1 MMQSRLSLQQLI
13 LALSTTL
20 LGLTLHL
27 SGGMYAGFAVAML
40 LVVLGMLLAALLGK
54 DLSRPANLPA
64 IPFLGGLIALELFAM
79 LFTPQGESLLDAPP
93 PLRAVYIAAVA
104 LAGCGVL
111 WLSLGKAPRAGAGFV
126 LILGAFAALG
136 IATIRQT
143 PAPPIDV
150 FTLQTNAAQAL
161 AHGQNPYAITMPD
174 VYGPSFPYYPAG
186 AVRDGRVQYGYL
198 YPPLPLLV
206 TTPATLVLG
215 DVRYTYLLCLL
226 GTAMLVG
233 CLRRDRVGL
242 LLAALLLLA
251 PSSLLL
257 LKMSWT
263 EPLAALLLAATVLC
277 AVRRSRWLPLML
289 GCLLASKQFLPATIA
304 LVPLLGHERPRRVIV
319 QSLLVAAAVSLPL
332 ALWDLQAFFHS
343 ALGYHLRAPFRPDS
357 LSVLAWLA
365 FQFPGAVPPGWLAF
379 AAILLAGSICL
390 RKATRSPAGFSLSF
404 AICYLLFFAFSKQ
417 AFGNYYALVLT
428 AAAVAAS
435 ASRAEQSSA
444 SPALRPGRIDV
455 DSKDTQMKAA

>member
-1 MMQSRLSLQQLI
+1 MQARLSLQQLI
-13 LALSTTL
+13 LALSITL

-40 LVVLGMLLAALLGK
+40 LIVLGMLLAALLMK
-54 DLSRPANLPA
+54 DLPRPANLPA
-64 IPFLGGLIALELFAM
+64 IPFLCGLIGLELFAM

-111 WLSLGKAPRAGAGFV
+111 WLSVGKGRHGGAGFV

-143 PAPPIDV
+143 PVPPIDV
-150 FTLQTNAAQAL
+150 FTLQTEAARAL
-161 AHGQNPYAITMPD
+161 AHGQNPYAMTMPD

-206 TTPATLVLG
+206 AAPATLLLG
-215 DVRYTYLLCLL
+215 DVRYAYLLCLL
-226 GTAMLVG
+226 GTAVLVG
-233 CLRRDRVGL
+233 WLRRDQVGM

-263 EPLAALLLAATVLC
+263 EPLAAMLLAGTVLC
-277 AVRRSRWLPLML
+277 ALRRPRWLPLML
-289 GCLLASKQFLPATIA
+289 GCLLASKQFLPAAVA
-304 LVPLLGHERPRRVIV
+304 LVPLLGHERPRRMIV
-319 QSLLVAAAVSLPL
+319 QSLGVAAAVSLPL

-357 LSVLAWLA
+357 LSVAAWLA
-365 FQFPGAVPPGWLAF
+365 FQFPGAVPPGWLGF
-379 AAILLAGSICL
+379 AALLLTSGLCL
-390 RKATRSPAGFSLSF
+390 WKSPRAPAGFALSF
-404 AICYLLFFAFSKQ
+404 AVCYLVFFAFSKQ

-428 AAAVAAS
+428 AAAVA
-435 ASRAEQSSA
+435 SSA
-444 SPALRPGRIDV
+444 AAPQNPATFSDSAPNTRV
-455 DSKDTQMKAA
+455 DCKDTTLKAA